1 MINSLRREIA
11 EVVSAKRHL
20 QIQKDNLS
28 ETVQV
33 LDHQA
38 HQAIEYGKDD
48 DFVRLIL
55 KRKNLILL
63 QIQKLDKQISSIDSD
78 KDKLQQLEKNLA
90 AKIEEIKTR
99 IEIIKAQYSAAEAE
113 VRIKESVTGVLD
125 QVSDLGVALKKA
137 EDKLEKLRAK
147 SQALDQ
153 MIDSGMLA
161 DYSSNEDRVE
171 RELQNIVLQKSVEND
186 LARIK
191 SRSNAKK
198 RKSRNR
204 YQYQDK
210 INRILQNEAAGT
222 S

>member
-1 MINSLRREIA
+1 
-11 EVVSAKRHL
+11 
-20 QIQKDNLS
+20 
-28 ETVQV
+28 
-33 LDHQA
+33 
-38 HQAIEYGKDD
+38 
-48 DFVRLIL
+48 
-55 KRKNLILL
+55 L